1 MRCTVLSR
9 RNWAD
14 DRRNGQRRSRR
25 RCRRQVRRLH
35 AGPRCKMCHLSPP
48 FLRAEVRGTLV
59 KALPHLHA
67 ALVAGRADGVT
78 AGRVWKLCLLEWN
91 NRACKAG
98 RYSSRGRKR
107 SSAGV
112 LKRHPSSTRRFYT
125 STDVLQYLKLQA
137 TQPLV
142 FKRSGDTRQET
153 CHCGAVGN
161 ECEHL
166 KLLCRIWRHWSCL
179 QTRHRSLR
187 NLVFWRISSLAW
199 PWYRRRLCANPM
211 GFSPTW

>member
-1 MRCTVLSR
+1 
-9 RNWAD
+9 
-14 DRRNGQRRSRR
+14 
-25 RCRRQVRRLH
+25 
-35 AGPRCKMCHLSPP
+35 MCHLSPP

-166 KLLCRIWRHWSCL
+166 KLLL
-179 QTRHRSLR
+179 QNLETLELLADTAPFLAQPCILADIVAGLAMVPPTALR
-187 NLVFWRISSLAW
+187 Q
-199 PWYRRRLCANPM
+199 PD
-211 GFSPTW
+211 GFFADW